1 MPGSARP
8 CWTGSPIA
16 PTFSR
21 PARNPIDSGGR
32 PKNAIGRRK
41 WRKATKVSCG
51 NDGPWKAWKTQERFP
66 TLPTAL
72 GNPATAGFP
81 HSHSYG
87 GGPYSYGKAKQQPY
101 PIYNVPRWAKLNR
114 RKWAKRSCQTHTV
127 RIEARERHGA
137 SRPNISTRARRKS
150 PEPRGNGRMQQR
162 HDA

>member
-8 CWTGSPIA
+8 CWTASRIG
-16 PTFSR
+16 PTFWR
-21 PARNPIDSGGR
+21 PARNRIDSGGR

-41 WRKATKVSCG
+41 RRKATKVSCG

-72 GNPATAGFP
+72 GNPATAAGFP

-114 RKWAKRSCQTHTV
+114 RKWAKRSCQTQTILARCPRKRWISRWS
-127 RIEARERHGA
+127 RISSEVQ
-137 SRPNISTRARRKS
+137 
-150 PEPRGNGRMQQR
+150 M
-162 HDA
+162 

>member
-41 WRKATKVSCG
+41 RRKATKVSCG

-72 GNPATAGFP
+72 GNPATAAGFP

-87 GGPYSYGKAKQQPY
+87 GGPYSYGKAKQKPY

-114 RKWAKRSCQTHTV
+114 RNGPKEVAKRRCRQLV
-127 RIEARERHGA
+127 RNRGQPAEFA
-137 SRPNISTRARRKS
+137 SAFHRITCNDHPGLA
-150 PEPRGNGRMQQR
+150 
-162 HDA
+162 H

>member
-16 PTFSR
+16 PIFSR

-32 PKNAIGRRK
+32 PKNAIGRGKR
-41 WRKATKVSCG
+41 RKATKVSCG

-72 GNPATAGFP
+72 GNPATAAGFP

-87 GGPYSYGKAKQQPY
+87 GGPYSYGKAKQKPY
-101 PIYNVPRWAKLNR
+101 PNYNAPRWANLNR
-114 RKWAKRSCQTHTV
+114 RKWAKRSCQTHGTLC
-127 RIEARERHGA
+127 A
-137 SRPNISTRARRKS
+137 
-150 PEPRGNGRMQQR
+150 PRGREGRTPWSPSGQR
-162 HDA
+162 TLSVY

>member
-41 WRKATKVSCG
+41 RRKATKVSCG

-72 GNPATAGFP
+72 GNPAKPAGFP

-87 GGPYSYGKAKQQPY
+87 GGPYSHGKAKKASPNLQRPKVGQIKP
-101 PIYNVPRWAKLNR
+101 P
-114 RKWAKRSCQTHTV
+114 KWAKRSCQTQSRTV
-127 RIEARERHGA
+127 LD
-137 SRPNISTRARRKS
+137 NLT
-150 PEPRGNGRMQQR
+150 
-162 HDA
+162 